1 VWQRATVT
9 VLTVIVA
16 ATRLLAIS
24 RAPWEWDEILF
35 AAAVRDYDVVVHHPH
50 PPGFP
55 LYIALA
61 KVVTL
66 LGASEFQ
73 ALEVVVVAGAM
84 LLFPLTYALGRTLDF
99 GFWTSIGGGLLVAF
113 APNAWYYGGT
123 AFTDVPG
130 LALILGASVLLLR
143 GSYLWGCV
151 LFGIALG
158 FRPQLALVA
167 AVPFAIATWRGFDL
181 RPGSF
186 WILDFGFWIARH
198 PNPKSKIQNP
208 KLTWLGVAL
217 LASIVIASYGGAAIA
232 SSSASEYVDVVRKQ
246 QDYVARVDS
255 FLSPT
260 RPSLLSLTRTFFKP
274 TRGSGALDKIIPVL
288 AFLGL
293 VAAMLRRKHWLL
305 LAMFGPIAVFSWLM
319 LDVNAASRY
328 VIGYLPMFGLFA
340 ALGIATIVRSEGTAA
355 SLCALVAIIFAINA
369 WPVLRQVREE
379 LPPIQQ
385 AIRSIDRGTVFTT
398 AGVVPFAEFYG
409 RDVVDLSERPDPKE
423 GYLLMDSLS
432 SEPCAMNF
440 MRAHGKLADIA
451 RARYFEA
458 SVVPAKG
465 CGDF

>member
-1 VWQRATVT
+1 MWQRATVT
-9 VLTVIVA
+9 VLSVIVA

-55 LYIALA
+55 LYIALG
-61 KVVTL
+61 KVVSL
-66 LGASEFQ
+66 LGAAEFPSLQ
-73 ALEVVVVAGAM
+73 VVVVAGAM
-84 LLFPLTYALGRTLDF
+84 LLFPLTFALGRILDF
-99 GFWTSIGGGLLVAF
+99 GFWTSIGGALLVAF

-130 LALILGASVLLLR
+130 LALILGASVLFLR
-143 GSYLWGCV
+143 GFYLWGCV

-167 AVPFAIATWRGFDL
+167 AVPFAIATWRGFYPRPSTFDP
-181 RPGSF
+181 RRQARAPKVEGPGSKVES
-186 WILDFGFWIARH
+186 R
-198 PNPKSKIQNP
+198 P
-208 KLTWLGVAL
+208 WLGIAL
-217 LASIVIASYGGAAIA
+217 LASIVIASYGGAAVA
-232 SSSASEYVDVVRKQ
+232 SSSAREYVDAVRKQ
-246 QDYVARVDS
+246 QDYVSRVDS
-255 FLSPT
+255 FRSPT

-274 TRGSGALDKIIPVL
+274 TRGSGALDKAVPIL
-288 AFLGL
+288 AFIGL
-293 VAAMLRRKHWLL
+293 VVAVLRRKHWLL

-328 VIGYLPMFGLFA
+328 VIGYLPMFGLLA
-340 ALGIATIVRSEGTAA
+340 ALGIATIVRSEGAA
-355 SLCALVAIIFAINA
+355 AALCALVAIIFAINA
-369 WPVLRQVREE
+369 WPVLRQVRDEV
-379 LPPIQQ
+379 PPIQQ
-385 AIRSIDRGTVFTT
+385 AIRSIERGTVFTT

-409 RDVVDLSERPDPKE
+409 REVVDLSERPDPKD

-432 SEPCAMNF
+432 SEPCAVNF
-440 MRAHGKLADIA
+440 IRAHGKLADIA

-465 CGDF
+465 CY